1 MLTAISDKRGRE
13 RNKVSQDR
21 RHHLVEMSATKP
33 DAKAAKAF
41 IRKAYECCDVLGY
54 MANKYDIKGEIGIGE
69 NDIRKDQGIP

>member
-1 MLTAISDKRGRE
+1 MNKRGRE

-21 RHHLVEMSATKP
+21 RHHLAEMSATKP

-54 MANKYDIKGEIGIGE
+54 MAKKYDIKGEIGIGQE
-69 NDIRKDQGIP
+69 SIGSDKGRE

>member
-1 MLTAISDKRGRE
+1 MNRRGRE

-54 MANKYDIKGEIGIGE
+54 MAKKYDIKGEIGIGQE
-69 NDIRKDQGIP
+69 SIGSDKGIP